1 MVARFGAVEA
11 LHRDDPAVF
20 ISLATAAEVRAHAEA
35 LDRDAPLAGWL
46 VAVEDNIDAVPFPTT
61 AACEAFERRPARSA
75 TVVERAEAGGA
86 VIVGKTNLDQF
97 ATGLVGTRSPYG
109 TPRNPVHGDLVPGGS
124 SSGSAVAVA
133 RGVVDGAF
141 GTDTAGSG
149 RVPAAQCRIV
159 GLKPTRGRLPATG
172 VVPAVRTVDAV
183 SVFARSVGDAWRL
196 FRAVDGDDGED
207 PLGRRRPRREPRDLG
222 IVGVPVEV
230 DLDGPLDRDAWERT
244 IAAVAELGVDVVEVD
259 VSSLVEAGTLLYD
272 GPWVVERAMVAGP
285 TAAEWPSSI
294 DPVVGEILRGAAD
307 RTAADVFAG
316 IHALASATRRV
327 ERIWDEVGVLLLPT
341 TPGPA
346 TIAEVE
352 ADPIGRNARL
362 GRYTTFANLLDTAV
376 ISVPGAD
383 RRDGLPFGLSIV
395 GPAWSDED
403 VAAFGARVLG
413 EPASIVDDDA
423 LPIAV
428 VGAHLRGQ
436 PLNGALRS
444 LRASFECT
452 TATSSA
458 YRLYE
463 LPGGPPRRPGL
474 VRSDGGAEV
483 EVEVWRVPRSRVGD
497 LLATI
502 PSPLGLGPVELR
514 DGRVVHGFLCEA
526 AAVGAA
532 VDITAFGGW
541 RAYLAAG

>member
-1 MVARFGAVEA
+1 
-11 LHRDDPAVF
+11 
-20 ISLATAAEVRAHAEA
+20 
-35 LDRDAPLAGWL
+35 
-46 VAVEDNIDAVPFPTT
+46 
-61 AACEAFERRPARSA
+61 
-75 TVVERAEAGGA
+75 
-86 VIVGKTNLDQF
+86 
-97 ATGLVGTRSPYG
+97 
-109 TPRNPVHGDLVPGGS
+109 
-124 SSGSAVAVA
+124 
-133 RGVVDGAF
+133 
-141 GTDTAGSG
+141 
-149 RVPAAQCRIV
+149 
-159 GLKPTRGRLPATG
+159 
-172 VVPAVRTVDAV
+172 
-183 SVFARSVGDAWRL
+183 
-196 FRAVDGDDGED
+196 
-207 PLGRRRPRREPRDLG
+207 
-222 IVGVPVEV
+222 
-230 DLDGPLDRDAWERT
+230 
-244 IAAVAELGVDVVEVD
+244 
-259 VSSLVEAGTLLYD
+259 
-272 GPWVVERAMVAGP
+272 
-285 TAAEWPSSI
+285 
-294 DPVVGEILRGAAD
+294 
-307 RTAADVFAG
+307 
-316 IHALASATRRV
+316 
-327 ERIWDEVGVLLLPT
+327 VLLLPT

-403 VAAFGARVLG
+403 VATFGARVLG

-502 PSPLGLGPVELR
+502 PSPLGLGSVELR
-514 DGRVVHGFLCEA
+514 DGSVVHGFLCEA